1 MGHGVPSTRTQLCR
15 KEQVSSTQNA
25 PPRRPAPLSAPSA
38 LHIMLCVSFE
48 ENKFCFSSADEGI
61 RDLQKVFGKGKGST
75 VRTSRKMVPPF
86 ISDLTIFTIASS
98 GVHLFTDNKPSYHIT
113 KATLG
118 SVCDPQSTNVLK
130 LVVQTKFPVKS
141 PPFYPKTHSLVRSK
155 MFNLSCLSV
164 NLGELHL
171 ERIQPVFQGRTAQL
185 MHSLV
190 SAVKP
195 TCQ

>member
-1 MGHGVPSTRTQLCR
+1 MLRVVSTGRVSALGASLLFPKLWWQVSSQVAAPVLGKQRQRSLMGHGVPSTRTQLCR

-75 VRTSRKMVPPF
+75 VRTSRKMVPTF

-98 GVHLFTDNKPSYHIT
+98 GIHLFTDNKPSYHIT

-118 SVCDPQSTNVLK
+118 SVCDP
-130 LVVQTKFPVKS
+130 
-141 PPFYPKTHSLVRSK
+141 
-155 MFNLSCLSV
+155 
-164 NLGELHL
+164 
-171 ERIQPVFQGRTAQL
+171 
-185 MHSLV
+185 
-190 SAVKP
+190 
-195 TCQ
+195 